1 MFRHL
6 IVLALAGVFAHLL
19 SFVDS
24 IAPIIIFSFG
34 MLVALTGESVQF
46 YPAHEQ
52 FTKQAHSYGLLLMS
66 AGLAFVLNGVI
77 FWFAPVL
84 VLFAI
89 IAICDELGWSPK
101 VSWSRIA
108 ADSLALLLV
117 VGAFARVVYYH
128 EQGLDRL
135 LAGLI
140 FLLMAT
146 VLGRMLT
153 RVSAPVRDVVV

>member
-19 SFVDS
+19 SFVDP

-66 AGLAFVLNGVI
+66 AGLAFVFNGVI

-89 IAICDELGWSPK
+89 VAICDELGWSPK
-101 VSWSRIA
+101 ASWSRIVA
-108 ADSLALLLV
+108 SSLALLLV

-128 EQGLDRL
+128 EQGSDRM
-135 LAGLI
+135 LAGLVFI
-140 FLLMAT
+140 LLAT
-146 VLGRMLT
+146 ALGFVLT
-153 RVSAPVRDVVV
+153 RVPVQRRQLVV

>member
-19 SFVDS
+19 SFVHPQ
-24 IAPIIIFSFG
+24 APFVLAAMGLLLAFAG
-34 MLVALTGESVQF
+34 FWLHG

-52 FTKQAHSYGLLLMS
+52 FTKQTYSYSLLVMS
-66 AGLAFVLNGVI
+66 AGLAFALNGVMVSL
-77 FWFAPVL
+77 VL

-89 IAICDELGWSPK
+89 VAICDELGWSPK
-101 VSWSRIA
+101 VSLSRIA
-108 ADSLALLLV
+108 ADSLGLLLV

-153 RVSAPVRDVVV
+153 RVSAPVRDIVA